1 MQSCSN
7 TTNTQHHSL
16 LSAIIPTASIVS
28 INKANLSAYKKANMK
43 LFTVTTVALS
53 ALSFVVTGLCVDQRA
68 TQLSSHL
75 ALRSSN
81 AQTTSNISVTQ
92 GDVGQKN
99 FTFDELFTLQ
109 KRFLDNFISPKNII
123 QVIFFPSDLHHA
135 CANLHP
141 RPSLSTPP
149 FWPKMFKAVSISRVH
164 SMGVN

>member
-7 TTNTQHHSL
+7 TTHTQHHSFS
-16 LSAIIPTASIVS
+16 SAIIPTASIVS
-28 INKANLSAYKKANMK
+28 TNKANLSASKTANMK
-43 LFTVTTVALS
+43 LITVTTVALS

-68 TQLSSHL
+68 TQLSSRL

-81 AQTTSNISVTQ
+81 AQTTSNISITQ

-123 QVIFFPSDLHHA
+123 QVRFSLQTSIMLVLIFILGQVYQLLSSGRR
-135 CANLHP
+135 CS
-141 RPSLSTPP
+141 RPCRYYTHLRRS
-149 FWPKMFKAVSISRVH
+149 
-164 SMGVN
+164 